1 MQRKKKIVT
10 IEWIYIILAWLA
22 IYYFYYIVAFWGISD
37 FYSEGI
43 LKSYLNH
50 WYVHFEIT
58 MGAILFG
65 LFFCLI
71 DVFTDRTSIRRKSF
85 GKIIFI
91 KSTLYLITTSAVFL
105 IIYGGFYLFK
115 IGPFK
120 DPESLLAIV
129 KVKFIISWILYYI
142 FSVILITFVIQINKK
157 IGPGNLI
164 KLVTGRYHN
173 PRDEERIFLF
183 LDLRDSTTIAEK
195 LGNHKYSRLL
205 QNCYHDLTDIVIK
218 YKAEIYQYVG
228 DEVVLSWNKKN
239 NLDPLDSIKLYFAY
253 RSRLLERKNFYLKYF
268 GEFPEFKGGIDA
280 GSVTVAEV
288 GDIKREIAYH
298 GDVLNTAARIQ
309 DKCREYDRDLLIS
322 ENFGTEIHELNGF
335 NKEFIGE
342 VNLKGKKETVKIY
355 SVELK
360 SEK

>member
-10 IEWIYIILAWLA
+10 IEWVYIILAWLA
-22 IYYFYYIVAFWGISD
+22 IYYFYYFIAFWGVSD

-43 LKSYLNH
+43 LKSYLNQ
-50 WYVHFEIT
+50 WYVHLEVT
-58 MGAILFG
+58 SGAILFG

-71 DVFTDRTSIRRKSF
+71 DVFTDRTTIRRKSF
-85 GKIIFI
+85 GRIILI
-91 KSTLYLITTSAVFL
+91 KSLLYLFTTSFVFL
-105 IIYGGFYLFK
+105 LIYGGFYLFK

-120 DPESLLAIV
+120 NPEALLVIV
-129 KVKFIISWILYYI
+129 NAKFILTWVLFYI
-142 FSVILITFVIQINKK
+142 FSILLITFVIQINKK

-164 KLVTGRYHN
+164 KLITGRYHK

-183 LDLRDSTTIAEK
+183 LDLKDSTTIAEK
-195 LGNHKYSRLL
+195 LGHNKYSRMI

-228 DEVVLSWNKKN
+228 DEVVLSWDK
-239 NLDPLDSIKLYFAY
+239 LDEPNYLNSIKLFYSY
-253 RSRLLERKNFYLKYF
+253 KNKILERKNFYMEYF
-268 GEFPEFKGGIDA
+268 DVFPEFKGGIDA
-280 GSVTVAEV
+280 GIVTVAEV

-309 DKCREYDRDLLIS
+309 DKCREYKKDLLIS
-322 ENFGTEIHELNGF
+322 ENFGTKINELNGF
-335 NKEFIGE
+335 NKKLIGE
-342 VNLKGKKETVKIY
+342 VTLKGKRHTIKIY

-360 SEK
+360 